1 MQSVHLTCTTKQI
14 EYLALCSKG
23 AEIRETKNRVS
34 YTCIAA
40 LTEGSDNI
48 FDTTE
53 NSQLGCFEFFTLRVN
68 HEEKKKQTNKQTNSS
83 LNNKTPNYFLFRF
96 FALCSRLETKM

>member
-1 MQSVHLTCTTKQI
+1 MQSVHLRALQNKLNIWHCVLKAPKYEKQ
-14 EYLALCSKG
+14 
-23 AEIRETKNRVS
+23 KNRVS

-68 HEEKKKQTNKQTNSS
+68 HEEKKQTNKQTNSS
-83 LNNKTPNYFLFRF
+83 LKNKTPNYFLFRF